1 MIDFLLLKSLHSL
14 LGLTITVCDQNF
26 SVIREY
32 KSEKTISLFYNH
44 YLILSN
50 SSKTQHDFLFH
61 YGSLGELFLVHH
73 IQQYYIIIGPWRSNV
88 IDPLLLK
95 KKLTET
101 QINASE
107 QNYFIDRLSQ
117 LPFFSLSQIR
127 ELLIVTNYCLT
138 GVVKDKLSEPLH
150 YYTKGWSNS
159 FDLDKIKQFSK
170 QNMSSYKYQYHFENN
185 ILKAVKSGS
194 EFLLKETVEQF
205 SNSIVPIISGD
216 ELRSEKNYSIMIYD
230 RLSQATIQAGLD
242 IETAYRARDRFIKEN
257 ESTISLNEVLKLRD
271 TAILFYTQQVHSL
284 KKHLETPHSQT
295 IVAVIRYLENNL
307 NRFIKTEEIAKECHM
322 SESKLRKLFK
332 QEKHITIQ
340 QYFLNLKIEAA
351 KQLLDENK
359 KVEEVSNLLGFST
372 SSNFSR
378 TFKKI
383 VGISPL
389 EYKQKPK
396 TI

>member
-1 MIDFLLLKSLHSL
+1 
-14 LGLTITVCDQNF
+14 
-26 SVIREY
+26 
-32 KSEKTISLFYNH
+32 
-44 YLILSN
+44 
-50 SSKTQHDFLFH
+50 
-61 YGSLGELFLVHH
+61 
-73 IQQYYIIIGPWRSNV
+73 
-88 IDPLLLK
+88 
-95 KKLTET
+95 
-101 QINASE
+101 
-107 QNYFIDRLSQ
+107 
-117 LPFFSLSQIR
+117 
-127 ELLIVTNYCLT
+127 
-138 GVVKDKLSEPLH
+138 
-150 YYTKGWSNS
+150 
-159 FDLDKIKQFSK
+159 
-170 QNMSSYKYQYHFENN
+170 
-185 ILKAVKSGS
+185 
-194 EFLLKETVEQF
+194 
-205 SNSIVPIISGD
+205 
-216 ELRSEKNYSIMIYD
+216 MIYD

-359 KVEEVSNLLGFST
+359 KLEEVSNLLGFST